1 MERAV
6 KAGSHVIPGAGTD
19 LRQGPQKEG
28 GCWGGLVC
36 FESECSCH
44 ESLQDGE
51 ERKSREDLG
60 SPLMEEKEHRTRRV
74 LDEMGSISGA
84 H

>member
-1 MERAV
+1 M
-6 KAGSHVIPGAGTD
+6 
-19 LRQGPQKEG
+19 
-28 GCWGGLVC
+28 C